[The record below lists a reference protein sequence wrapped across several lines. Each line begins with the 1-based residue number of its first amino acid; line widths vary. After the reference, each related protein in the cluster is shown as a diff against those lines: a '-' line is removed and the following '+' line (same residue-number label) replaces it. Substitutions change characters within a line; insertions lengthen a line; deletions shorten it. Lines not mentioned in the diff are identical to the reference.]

1 MVVCPGNALTA
12 AAGCPAGSVRAL
24 RFSSDRPTEPSGPL
38 QAARRTVER
47 MDDLAA
53 LAITAACFA
62 LAFALL
68 HLLDRV

>member
-1 MVVCPGNALTA
+1 MSSGVRSAL
-12 AAGCPAGSVRAL
+12 SV
-24 RFSSDRPTEPSGPL
+24 SSDPLPEPSGPL
-38 QAARRTVER
+38 QAAGRTVER

-62 LAFALL
+62 VAFALL